1 MLLAMKRFVPLVAIL
16 CAVIAAR
23 PLHAQVP
30 GAELT
35 EVLASRPALESLL
48 TQLMD
53 ASQSRDFSP
62 AVREQARRDAARV
75 RTRLTEGDFHVGD
88 RISLQVE
95 AETTLTGNF
104 TVSTGKQL
112 VLPTIGAIPLQGV
125 LRYDLPDYLTSKLRQ
140 FIRDP
145 KVRAQA
151 LIRIEISGAV
161 NKQGFYTVPVAITVD
176 SAFGVGGGFS
186 GTADMRKLRI
196 ARAGEVL
203 WQGDAVHDLITSGVT
218 LDALGIQAG
227 DIFSVEAQP
236 IRSTNPVQRV
246 QIVQYLLGIPLSLF
260 ALARLFGL

>member
-1 MLLAMKRFVPLVAIL
+1 MKRLVL
-16 CAVIAAR
+16 SVVAVVCVAFAAR
-23 PLHAQVP
+23 PLRAQIP

-35 EVLASRPALESLL
+35 QVLASRPALESLL
-48 TQLMD
+48 TQLTD
-53 ASQSRDFSP
+53 ASQSRDYSA

-104 TVSTGKQL
+104 TVSSGRQL
-112 VLPTIGAIPLQGV
+112 VLPNVGAIPLQGV

-151 LIRIEISGAV
+151 LIRIELSGGV
-161 NKQGFYTVPVAITVD
+161 NKQGFFTVPVAITVD
-176 SAFGVGGGFS
+176 SAYGIAGGFAA
-186 GTADMRKLRI
+186 TADLKKMRITRS
-196 ARAGEVL
+196 GEVL
-203 WQGDAVHDLITSGVT
+203 WEGEAVHDLITTGIT

-227 DIFSVEAQP
+227 DVFSVDLQP
-236 IRSTNPVQRV
+236 TRNTNPVQRV
-246 QIVQYLLGIPLSLF
+246 QAIQYLLGIPISLF
-260 ALARLFGL
+260 ALAKLFGL